1 MQIKRFLSFV
11 FYTMIMAVFCHVGGV
26 YATCSGEYYDDNG
39 VCMPCPEPYTYD
51 TTSVKESITDCKIQ
65 CPAGTWVDQPDV
77 SRFGYT
83 RLEYLESDGSAY
95 INTGHKHN
103 STNIKG
109 VIRIG
114 EGETPITSNIN
125 ISSN

>member
-51 TTSVKESITDCKIQ
+51 TTSVKESITD
-65 CPAGTWVDQPDV
+65 
-77 SRFGYT
+77 
-83 RLEYLESDGSAY
+83 
-95 INTGHKHN
+95 
-103 STNIKG
+103 
-109 VIRIG
+109 
-114 EGETPITSNIN
+114 
-125 ISSN
+125 